1 MEKKSHFKQ
10 PESEKGDKPD
20 WNENIS
26 CLTEIQVY
34 NCLSEYF
41 FYAIVITD
49 SFLSSLCFSFFVCFC
64 SFTLLACLVCW
75 TFGCLGVMQ

>member
-10 PESEKGDKPD
+10 PEREKGDKPD

-41 FYAIVITD
+41 FYAVVITD
-49 SFLSSLCFSFFVCFC
+49 SFLSSLCFSFMCVSVVLHCSLVWFVGR
-64 SFTLLACLVCW
+64 LAALV
-75 TFGCLGVMQ
+75 